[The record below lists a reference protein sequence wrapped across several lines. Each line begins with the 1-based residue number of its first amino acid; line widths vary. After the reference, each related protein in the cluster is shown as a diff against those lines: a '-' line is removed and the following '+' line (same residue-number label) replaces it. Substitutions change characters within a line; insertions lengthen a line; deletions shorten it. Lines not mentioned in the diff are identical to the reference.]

1 MAGIWS
7 QPKVAT
13 GNSRKAKRQEVNMY
27 RFLIVIEKTENNYSA
42 YSPDLPGCVATG
54 KTREEVERNMHQAVE
69 MHVQGLLEDNLPIP
83 ESTAYA
89 EYIAVPA

>member
-1 MAGIWS
+1 
-7 QPKVAT
+7 
-13 GNSRKAKRQEVNMY
+13 MY
-27 RFLIVIEKTENNYSA
+27 RFLIVIEKAEINYSA

-69 MHVQGLLEDNLPIP
+69 MHVQGLIEDKLPVP
-83 ESTAYA
+83 ENTAYA